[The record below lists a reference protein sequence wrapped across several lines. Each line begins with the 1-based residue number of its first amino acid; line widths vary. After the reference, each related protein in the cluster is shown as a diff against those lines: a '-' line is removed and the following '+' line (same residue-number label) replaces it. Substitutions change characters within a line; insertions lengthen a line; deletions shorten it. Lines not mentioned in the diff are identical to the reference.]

1 MRHSQR
7 IKNIKGSPFFAGF
20 VLAFGILC
28 IGFSAIFVKLADV
41 PGSVATFY
49 RLLFAAIAILPVWFY
64 RGIKMPVR
72 KDVLLI
78 LAGSFFFAVDLL
90 LWNTAIPLT
99 SAATA
104 TLLANNAPVWL
115 GLITV
120 VVLRRK
126 LPGKFWLGLLVAM
139 VGLNVLIGIDSWRS
153 MQFNTGDMLS
163 LLAGFFYALYL
174 IYTMEVRKRVNT
186 INFMSLSLIFMVIMM
201 FFTTWFMGHSFTGYS
216 SQTWIWLTALG
227 LISHFGGWI
236 CINYAL
242 GHLKGSNVS
251 VTLLAQSVVTAIFG
265 IIILGEYLNMQQIIG
280 GIIILSGIYIVNRR
294 NSSSSESAANNLAPD
309 QQPATSPKENKE
321 KD

>member
-7 IKNIKGSPFFAGF
+7 IKTFKGSPLFAGS

-49 RLLFAAIAILPVWFY
+49 RFLFAGIAILPVWFY
-64 RGIKMPVR
+64 RGIRMPVR
-72 KDVLLI
+72 KDLLLI
-78 LAGSFFFAVDLL
+78 LTGSFFFAIDLF

-126 LPGKFWLGLLVAM
+126 LPGKFWIGLVVAM
-139 VGLNVLIGIDSWRS
+139 VGLNVLIGINSWRT
-153 MQFNTGDMLS
+153 MQFNTGDILS

-186 INFMSLSLIFMVIMM
+186 ITFMSLSLIFTIIMM
-201 FFTTWFMGHSFTGYS
+201 FFTTLFMGDSFTGYS
-216 SQTWIWLTALG
+216 SQTWISLTALG

-236 CINYAL
+236 CINFAL

-265 IIILGEYLNMQQIIG
+265 IIILGEHLSLEQIIG

-294 NSSSSESAANNLAPD
+294 NTSTRESSINTLAPD
-309 QQPATSPKENKE
+309 QQPVTVPEE
-321 KD
+321 KNAGD